1 MRPELKAKILAY
13 NKALQEKKE
22 KAADLEVIVAAL
34 LQLPP
39 GQLKKIQTDE
49 VLTVLSKYGFDKE
62 AV

>member
-39 GQLKKIQTDE
+39 GQLKKILTDE

>member
-39 GQLKKIQTDE
+39 GQLKKILTEE